1 MVPWVRIVVVQSSM
15 ILITI
20 NFTGQSLKDMMK
32 YLGGQDNLNIKTGFY
47 EIRRHQHCHL
57 VVLLDWKIN
66 NKTKTAYNPAT
77 NYCKHCTYVFMFVYL
92 YETVT
97 RYHHH

>member
-1 MVPWVRIVVVQSSM
+1 M
-15 ILITI
+15 I
-20 NFTGQSLKDMMK
+20 NFTDHFVPLIVIHLGVGDKWGVC
-32 YLGGQDNLNIKTGFY
+32 LGGQDNLNIKTGLY
-47 EIRRHQHCHL
+47 EIRRQQHCHL

-77 NYCKHCTYVFMFVYL
+77 NYSKHCTYIFMFVYL